1 MAPKQKNCP
10 EIGFAVKTMKE
21 LDLHE
26 IGSRIQFCRKRLG
39 LTQEQLSEKMNV
51 SIQMISNME
60 RGNKAIRIDNLVKL
74 SRILEVSTDYILTG
88 KQNAADI
95 HSISS
100 KLSGLSEEDRK
111 TVFVLIEYFLSKNE

>member
-1 MAPKQKNCP
+1 
-10 EIGFAVKTMKE
+10 MKE

-39 LTQEQLSEKMNV
+39 FTQEQLSEKMNV

-74 SRILEVSTDYILTG
+74 SHILEVSTDYILTG
-88 KQNAADI
+88 KQNPADI
-95 HSISS
+95 QSLSS
-100 KLSGLSEEDRK
+100 KLAALSEEDRK
-111 TVFVLIEYFLSKNE
+111 AVFILIDHFLSKNR

>member
-1 MAPKQKNCP
+1 
-10 EIGFAVKTMKE
+10 MKE
-21 LDLHE
+21 LNLQE

-74 SRILEVSTDYILTG
+74 SNILEVSTDYILTG

-95 HSISS
+95 HSLSS

-111 TVFVLIEYFLSKNE
+111 TVFVLIEYFLSKNEQNNV